1 MKLNSV
7 IIADVLTSCNIAGLF
22 EMLKATTMSLLD
34 EYKKSHADLCLYN
47 NEISSDGVTKMNL
60 SEYLSTVNEDKFL
73 CYWYGHGKDDALLI
87 DNEELVTTTDNYYL
101 FSNALIYTFSCLNGK
116 KLADVLIENKAVTF
130 VGYTAPANCPYG
142 LDETTCDIVTSFI
155 NSFLAG
161 KTVND
166 SLTDLKEAY
175 GRAINDNSIEPF
187 VRACFLENRDSL
199 VVKGNG
205 DITINDM
212 FVTT

>member
-7 IIADVLTSCNIAGLF
+7 VIADVLTSCNIAGLF
-22 EMLKATTMSLLD
+22 ELLKTTTKSLLD
-34 EYKKSHADLCLYN
+34 DYEKSHADLCLHN
-47 NEISSDGVTKMNL
+47 NEINSESVTKVNL
-60 SEYLSTVNEDKFL
+60 SDYLSTVNGDKFL
-73 CYWYGHGKDDALLI
+73 CYWYGHGKEDALLI
-87 DNEELVTTTDNYYL
+87 DNEEIVTTTENYYL
-101 FSNALIYTFSCLNGK
+101 FSNALIYTFSCFNGK
-116 KLADVLIENKAVTF
+116 NLADVLIENKTITF

-142 LDETTCDIVTSFI
+142 LDEITCDIVMSFI

-161 KTVND
+161 KTVDD
-166 SLTDLKEAY
+166 SLTELKEAY

-187 VRACFLENRDSL
+187 VRARFLENRDSL

-212 FVTT
+212 FVTA